1 MPYFPQ
7 ISTILQLVMEPR
19 DVINPAAVSILFLL
33 AIFHSFHLFQ
43 MMVVKKHRQEE
54 TTDAEFHSLI
64 FKGMDMSKQFV
75 RVDE

>member
-1 MPYFPQ
+1 
-7 ISTILQLVMEPR
+7 
-19 DVINPAAVSILFLL
+19 
-33 AIFHSFHLFQ
+33 